1 MGVEKDGKGREEN
14 SRNSIH
20 CFVTF
25 AKFCSFDNFQFFC
38 GLFLA
43 LLLQQ
48 PKQKIPFRLSFFAF
62 FSTAIVALKI
72 NVVCLHF
79 TTQIPLNTGSFYER
93 AD

>member
-38 GLFLA
+38 GLFFG
-43 LLLQQ
+43 
-48 PKQKIPFRLSFFAF
+48 PFTAAAKAKDSLFDFPFLPFFYC
-62 FSTAIVALKI
+62 
-72 NVVCLHF
+72 NC
-79 TTQIPLNTGSFYER
+79 GSKN
-93 AD
+93 